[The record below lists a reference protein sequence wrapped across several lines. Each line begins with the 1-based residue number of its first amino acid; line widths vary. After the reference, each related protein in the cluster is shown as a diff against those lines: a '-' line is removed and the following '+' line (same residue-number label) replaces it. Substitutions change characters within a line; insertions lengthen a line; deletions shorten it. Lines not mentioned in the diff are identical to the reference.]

1 MGNQR
6 PTRRLSREQKLF
18 LVEVGEAGLCFG
30 DFFLILA
37 IGSGEAAG
45 DNQSGKDLDLVLI
58 IVKIAGWPL
67 RTVLARTASDPGT
80 GSGQSAK
87 QRDSEAFQ
95 PLLPLGSKVNPP
107 Q

>member
-1 MGNQR
+1 M
-6 PTRRLSREQKLF
+6 
-18 LVEVGEAGLCFG
+18 EVGEAGLCFG

-37 IGSGEAAG
+37 IGSGEEAG

-80 GSGQSAK
+80 GSRQSAK

-95 PLLPLGSKVNPP
+95 LLLGSKVNPP
-107 Q
+107 